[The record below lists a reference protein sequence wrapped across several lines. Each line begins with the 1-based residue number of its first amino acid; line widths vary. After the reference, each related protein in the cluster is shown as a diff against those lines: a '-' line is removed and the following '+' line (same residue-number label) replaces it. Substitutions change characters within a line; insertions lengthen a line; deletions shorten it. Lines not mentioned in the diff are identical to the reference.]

1 MNVAE
6 EADNATHFSLS
17 VRTEFTTVVVCPLKI
32 ILSEAIEEA
41 HVWNIYPYTFLSFD
55 APAQISRRTKAF
67 ILSNLSTLEI

>member
-1 MNVAE
+1 MSPDFRQDCRQVWAGLSKNRLKSKSKVMNVAE

-41 HVWNIYPYTFLSFD
+41 HV
-55 APAQISRRTKAF
+55 
-67 ILSNLSTLEI
+67 